1 MRNVNHSS
9 QTQENIRGKHKSV
22 DELPT
27 DIDVQEFI
35 YKADEPITHDI
46 EELIGSIDDEIE
58 KLSSHD

>member
-1 MRNVNHSS
+1 MSYSS
-9 QTQENIRGKHKSV
+9 QTQENSRRKHKST

-35 YKADEPITHDI
+35 YKVDEPITHDI
-46 EELIGSIDDEIE
+46 EDLIGSIDDEIE